1 MHTTTLM
8 VECKAHRIT
17 SIINPSTGLMWKSKM
32 DNQKSGILNHL
43 VKFGAIYLFI
53 GQMIITF
60 TTNANKIQVL
70 DSRLTKVEERQNQ
83 TEAILVEVRTK
94 LASIET
100 SLEFIK
106 RSVSVLDDYNIRVQ
120 K

>member
-1 MHTTTLM
+1 MHTANIML
-8 VECKAHRIT
+8 ECKTYRIT
-17 SIINPSTGLMWKSKM
+17 SITNPSAGLMWKKKM
-32 DNQKSGILNHL
+32 DNQKNGILNHL
-43 VKFGAIYLFI
+43 IKFGAIYLFI

-60 TTNANKIQVL
+60 TTQSNKLQVI
-70 DSRLTKVEERQNQ
+70 DTRLAKVEERQNQ
-83 TEAILVEVRTK
+83 TDSVLIDVRTK